1 VKAGSESTTLI
12 VIRGNSASGK
22 SAIAAEIRARCRAG
36 IAIVGQDHLRRAVLK
51 EKDKPGAAN
60 IGLIDLVTRYALDHE
75 YTTVLEGILYVAHY
89 GEMLIR
95 LRDDHLGRSLFYYI
109 DIPFEET
116 LRRHAGKPQAAEY
129 GRPEMSQWYRD
140 KDLLPGGIEDI
151 IPADS
156 SLEDTVQQIMVKAEL
171 AGTPAS
177 SA

>member
-1 VKAGSESTTLI
+1 M
-12 VIRGNSASGK
+12 
-22 SAIAAEIRARCRAG
+22 
-36 IAIVGQDHLRRAVLK
+36 
-51 EKDKPGAAN
+51 
-60 IGLIDLVTRYALDHE
+60 
-75 YTTVLEGILYVAHY
+75 AHY

-95 LRDDHLGRSLFYYI
+95 LREDHLGRSLFYYL

-129 GRPEMSQWYRD
+129 ARAEMSQWYRD

-156 SLEDTVQQIMVKAEL
+156 SLEDTVQQIMVKAGM
-171 AGTPAS
+171 ARTPAA

>member
-1 VKAGSESTTLI
+1 VTIRPRPATT
-12 VIRGNSASGK
+12 RTANR
-22 SAIAAEIRARCRAG
+22 E
-36 IAIVGQDHLRRAVLK
+36 
-51 EKDKPGAAN
+51 AAN

-116 LRRHAGKPQAAEY
+116 LRRHAGKPKAAEY
-129 GRPEMSQWYRD
+129 GRAEMSQWYRD

-171 AGTPAS
+171 ARTPAA